1 MNLKSLS
8 VVVPVILL
16 TGLGLLML
24 AGKDAAAV
32 AQNLDSDATVSAGTP
47 SAVPYADSSS
57 VALKFE
63 EIFVTPAGPRGLE
76 YTAKARAL
84 DGKKVAVTG
93 FMLRN
98 DNIDPAIF
106 FFCETLQAYNER
118 EEGLSDS
125 LPPSMVHVILPVKK
139 NSAPAWRQEKMTLY
153 GTLDLGSR
161 QEQSGRVSHVRLH
174 CDVVTDAATGA
185 PLELRKPVA
194 LQLGR
199 AIPIPSDLGALP
211 SSTTPPPFFNP
222 RRNRNSTTH
231 HPDKL

>member
-8 VVVPVILL
+8 IVVPVIIFA
-16 TGLGLLML
+16 GMGFLML

-32 AQNLDSDATVSAGTP
+32 AQNRDSGASGSAVTP
-47 SAVPYADSSS
+47 SAVLQADSLD

-63 EIFVTPAGPRGLE
+63 EIFVAPAGPRGLE
-76 YTAKARAL
+76 YTAKAWAL
-84 DGKKVAVTG
+84 NGKKVCVTG
-93 FMLRN
+93 FMVRN
-98 DNIDPAIF
+98 DNINPAIF
-106 FFCETLQAYNER
+106 FLCETRQSYNER
-118 EEGLSDS
+118 EEGLADS

-139 NSAPAWRQEKMTLY
+139 NSAPAWRREKMTLY
-153 GTLDLGSR
+153 GMLELGPR
-161 QEQSGRVSHVRLH
+161 QEQSGRISHVRLH
-174 CDVVTDAATGA
+174 CDAVTDADTGA
-185 PLELRKPVA
+185 SLEVRKPLA

-211 SSTTPPPFFNP
+211 SSTSPPPFFNP

>member
-24 AGKDAAAV
+24 AGKEAAAV
-32 AQNLDSDATVSAGTP
+32 AQNHDSDGAASVDTP
-47 SAVPYADSSS
+47 HAVPYADSSS

-63 EIFVTPAGPRGLE
+63 EIFVMPAGPKGLE

-84 DGKKVAVTG
+84 AGKRVAFTG

-98 DNIDPAIF
+98 NNIDPAIF
-106 FFCETLQAYNER
+106 FFCETQRAYDER
-118 EEGLSDS
+118 EEGLADS
-125 LPPSMVHVILPVKK
+125 LPPSMVQVILPVKQ
-139 NSAPAWRQEKMTLY
+139 NSAPAWRRERIILY
-153 GTLDLGSR
+153 GTLELGSR

-174 CDVVTDAATGA
+174 CDVVTDAVTGT

-199 AIPIPSDLGALP
+199 AIPMPSDLGALP
-211 SSTTPPPFFNP
+211 SLTAPPPFFNP
-222 RRNRNSTTH
+222 RRNRNSTTN
-231 HPDKL
+231 HPDTL